1 MTKTTK
7 IIPLNRVEGDLEL
20 QVDIDD
26 DGVVQQ
32 ARSIGTMYRGIEN
45 LMTGRAPLDSLVI
58 TPRICGICTT
68 SHLNAA
74 AKALDMAY
82 GVTIPDN
89 AQRLRNVTLMVEQV
103 QNDLRQVFLLFMP
116 DCTGPSYVQHP
127 LFQEAVRRYQA
138 LKGETASQTVYETQK
153 ILEIIAILGGQWPH
167 SSFMVPG
174 GVVSVPSANDIAQC
188 LHLLRQFRRW
198 YEHRVLGC
206 SLDQWQAV
214 NSVNKLNSWLDA
226 APAHQES
233 ELGFF
238 LRFAFKAGLDRI
250 GRGHGVFISCGGPE
264 LPQATQVS
272 PYGRDGRFLPA
283 GVWSHGSLAHLDHQG
298 ITEDVCCSYYQ
309 AEPTIQHPYEGS
321 TIPEAVATHPVAGA
335 GDGRRYS
342 WTKAPRYEGRPAET
356 GALADMLVAQAPLF
370 SDWVI
375 QKGVSVMVRE
385 LARLARPA
393 IVLQAM
399 EQWLKEMVSDGSA
412 YYRDY
417 TKKVSAQG
425 YGLVAAPRGI
435 LGHWVKIRNGRIV
448 NYQVITPTAWNGS
461 PMDQNGLRGPWEE
474 AIVGT
479 RVKDPALPVEVEH
492 IVRSFDPCLVCAVHV
507 VRSA

>member
-1 MTKTTK
+1 MPTTTK

-20 QVDIDD
+20 QVEIDD

-32 ARSIGTMYRGIEN
+32 VRSIGTMYRGIEN

-89 AQRLRNVTLMVEQV
+89 AQRLRNITLMVEQI
-103 QNDLRQVFLLFMP
+103 QNDMRQVFLLFMP
-116 DCTGPSYVQHP
+116 DCTGSSYVQHP
-127 LFQEAVRRYQA
+127 LFEEAVRRYQP

-188 LHLLRQFRRW
+188 LHLVRQFRRW
-198 YEHRVLGC
+198 YEQSVLGC
-206 SLDQWQAV
+206 TIDQWQAV
-214 NSVNKLNSWLDA
+214 NSVNKLYGWLEA
-226 APAHQES
+226 SPVHQDS

-250 GRGHGVFISCGGPE
+250 GRGHGAFISCGGPE
-264 LPQATQVS
+264 LPNATQVTS
-272 PYGRDGRFLPA
+272 YGCDGRFLPA
-283 GVWSHGSLAHLDHQG
+283 GVWSQGGKTALDPQR
-298 ITEDVCCSYYQ
+298 ITEDCSCSYYQ
-309 AEPTIQHPYEGS
+309 SDAQVQHPYEGL
-321 TIPEAVATHPVAGA
+321 TLPEAAATMLVAGA
-335 GDGRRYS
+335 GGGRRYS
-342 WTKAPRYEGRPAET
+342 WTKAPRYDGKPAET
-356 GALADMLVAQAPLF
+356 GPLADLLVAQVPLF
-370 SDWVI
+370 NDWVI
-375 QKGVSVMVRE
+375 QKGVSVMARE
-385 LARLARPA
+385 LARLVRPA
-393 IVLQAM
+393 LIIPAM
-399 EQWLKEMVSDGSA
+399 EQWLKEMVSDDGP
-412 YYRDY
+412 YYHDY
-417 TKKVSAQG
+417 IKKVTAQG
-425 YGLVAAPRGI
+425 FGLVAAPRGI
-435 LGHWVKIRNGRIV
+435 LGHWVIIRNGRIL

-461 PMDQNGLRGPWEE
+461 PMDKNGLRGPWEE

-479 RVKDPALPVEVEH
+479 RVKDPSQPVEVEH

-507 VRSA
+507 VRPA